1 MALRRIKRQLALL
14 LIGLMVFAYGSIALA
29 ACAMDRAAMAHSMA
43 APLGEACDGCPA
55 GDSTPVSAVCVAHCT
70 ADLQL
75 AALAYP
81 IVRSPSDAPLLLL
94 LPIHEYR
101 IGRIACQAPPPN
113 AVPTRILLHSFL
125 I

>member
-1 MALRRIKRQLALL
+1 MKPHLVRRVAVVLIAL
-14 LIGLMVFAYGSIALA
+14 FAFAQGSVALA

-55 GDSTPVSAVCVAHCT
+55 GDSTPVGAVCVAHCT

-81 IVRSPSDAPLLLL
+81 IVRSPSDAPVLLL

-101 IGRIACQAPPPN
+101 IGRIACQAPPPH